1 MNETNALSKLTQ
13 AGKMLA
19 EAKTLDDVLKIKD
32 LAQAAE
38 TYARAA
44 KLGLEAQN
52 NAAEVTLRAERKA
65 GEILA
70 QMEKNPG
77 GGRVQYQTDTAL
89 PPKIEDLGITKVES
103 SHWQQIAELPDAEF
117 ESHIAETKASGREL
131 TTSGTLK
138 EAKAYGRQ
146 EEREQKT
153 SIGASMPKSGES
165 FRLIHSSIENLDI
178 EPNSIDVIVTDPPYP
193 AEFLPLYATLA
204 ERAAQW
210 LKPGGSLVVMIGQ
223 SYLPAIVNML
233 SEHLTYQWTAAYLT
247 PGKTYQA
254 FDRKALCGFKPLLWY
269 VKGEYAGKWVYD
281 ICKSDAPDKDSHD
294 WGQSESGISNII
306 QQFTNIGDLIL
317 DPFCGGGT
325 TIKCAVALGRKAI
338 GADSDAD
345 AINITAARMK
355 DD

>member
-1 MNETNALSKLTQ
+1 MGESMVDGALAKLTR
-13 AGKMLA
+13 ASKMLA

-65 GEILA
+65 GEMIRR
-70 QMEKNPG
+70 MKERG
-77 GGRVQYQTDTAL
+77 EIREGRKPKLSNDSIVSLDDLGISSYESSTYQR
-89 PPKIEDLGITKVES
+89 IEDL
-103 SHWQQIAELPDAEF
+103 PDEEF

-146 EEREQKT
+146 EEREEKT
-153 SIGASMPKSGES
+153 RAGESMPKSGES
-165 FRLIHSSIENLDI
+165 FRLIHSSIETLDI
-178 EPNSIDVIVTDPPYP
+178 EPNSIDVIITDPPYP
-193 AEFLPLYATLA
+193 EEYLPLYEVLA
-204 ERAAQW
+204 ERAAVW

-223 SYLPAIVNML
+223 SYLPAIVVML
-233 SEHLTYQWTAAYLT
+233 GRHLTYNWTGAYLT

-254 FDRKALCGFKPLLWY
+254 FDRKVLCGFKPLLWY
-269 VKGEYAGKWVYD
+269 AKGDYVGKWVYD
-281 ICKSDAPDKDSHD
+281 VCKSDVPDKDSHE

-306 QQFTNIGDLIL
+306 QQFTNEGDLIL

-325 TIKCAVALGRKAI
+325 TIKCAVALGRRVI
-338 GADSDAD
+338 GAD
-345 AINITAARMK
+345 
-355 DD
+355 